1 MRKKVFAKTDL
12 VEWMDPAMQKARECA
27 ECEECL
33 ERCPYDLVIPELL
46 KKNISFWDECKRRAG
61 EARTKHAS
69 LKA

>member
-1 MRKKVFAKTDL
+1 MPWQNAVK
-12 VEWMDPAMQKARECA
+12 WMDPAMQKARECT

-33 ERCPYDLVIPELL
+33 ERCPYDLAIPELL
-46 KKNISFWDECKRRAG
+46 KKNISFWDECKRRAD